1 MNGFDSVDPS
11 GDQTGWVCAD
21 ERYGIWFVSR
31 DAVKASIR
39 KPLVE
44 KVGIEDREPSDDEVV
59 YWFREHFTWSDI
71 VARGVQLQRA
81 DMSVFEKRFLEAAKS
96 DNSAPERTREIIPGF
111 GTW

>member
-31 DAVKASIR
+31 DAVKASL
-39 KPLVE
+39 KKHLVE
-44 KVGIEDREPSDDEVV
+44 ELGDCDREPTDGEVV
-59 YWFREHFTWSDI
+59 YWFRERFAWSDI
-71 VARGVQLQRA
+71 VACGMQLQRA